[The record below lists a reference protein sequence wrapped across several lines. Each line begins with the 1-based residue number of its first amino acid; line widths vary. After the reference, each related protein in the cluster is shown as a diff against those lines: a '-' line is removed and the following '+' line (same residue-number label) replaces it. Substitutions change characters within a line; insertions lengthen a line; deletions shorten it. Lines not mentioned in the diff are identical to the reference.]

1 MKTRYFIP
9 VFLLV
14 ALSACTDSFKKGG
27 NGIEYKIISDGH
39 GKTVGYGNFI
49 QLHFKQTY
57 KGATD
62 TLLGDSRDFMPRIN
76 MLDSISTPPEF
87 FMIIKQ
93 LRIGDSLIMRTPVDS
108 FYKKQ
113 PKAKPDFM
121 KGSDMIYT
129 SLKVLNIFETRE
141 QADSANSAESKIARP
156 RIFKKQMER
165 IETELIEKNKT
176 QLESEVKAISEHLA
190 KNNIKATKTKWGTF
204 VSINNE
210 GTGEKITSSDI
221 VMVNYT
227 GRTLDSGRVID
238 SNTDP
243 AFKHVQPLQ
252 VIMGQLGP
260 DLVLGWIDAL
270 FQMKKGTK
278 ATVYIPATLA
288 YGKQG
293 RGAEVGPNQNLVFD
307 MEVISAENEE
317 VMLARQEAEQK
328 RITAQQ
334 KAMIDSMNKANSIQK
349 K

>member
-1 MKTRYFIP
+1 MKTRFYFP

-14 ALSACTDSFKKGG
+14 ILSACTDSFKKAG
-27 NGIEYKIISDGH
+27 NGIEYKIIADGH
-39 GKTVGYGNFI
+39 GKTVGYGNFL

-57 KGATD
+57 KGAKD
-62 TLLGDSRDFMPRIN
+62 TVIGDSRDFMPRIN
-76 MLDSISTPPEF
+76 VLDSISTPPEYF
-87 FMIIKQ
+87 KIISQ

-113 PKAKPDFM
+113 PSARPPFM
-121 KGSDMIYT
+121 KGGDMIYT

-141 QADSANSAESKIARP
+141 QADSANKAEAKTARP

-165 IETELIEKNKT
+165 IDQELIARNKT
-176 QLESEVKAISEHLA
+176 QLEAEVKAISDHLA
-190 KNNIKATKTKWGTF
+190 KNNIKATKTNWGTF
-204 VSINNE
+204 VNITRE
-210 GTGEKITSSDI
+210 GTGEKISSTDI

-243 AFKHVQPLQ
+243 AFQHVQPLQ

-260 DLVLGWIDAL
+260 NLVLGWIDAL
-270 FQMKKGTK
+270 FQMKNGSK

-288 YGKQG
+288 YGKEG
-293 RGAEVGPNQNLVFD
+293 RAPQVGPNQNLVFD
-307 MEVISAENEE
+307 LEVVSAENEE
-317 VMLARQEAEQK
+317 VVLSKQEAEQK
-328 RITAQQ
+328 RMADQQ
-334 KAMIDSMNKANSIQK
+334 EAMIDSMNKANSNPK